1 MPPRDNEVEIA
12 ILKEQLQAIREQQKR
27 DGEQNRELFN
37 KLFTKI
43 DILESTLNR
52 GKGVFAAALTFAGIG
67 GGVIATLLE
76 FMAKR

>member
-1 MPPRDNEVEIA
+1 MPPRDNEIEIA

-52 GKGVFAAALTFAGIG
+52 GKGVFTAALTFAGIG